1 MAERVLWT
9 IEELVAITSG
19 ALRGS
24 VSVPLTGVSIDSRSV
39 GKGDIFAAIKGDRVD
54 GHDYAHSALRAGAG
68 LAIVARPTD
77 EMANAGP
84 LLVVDDVL
92 EALEKIGLAARARS
106 KAQIIAV
113 TGSVGKTST
122 KEMLR
127 LALSASGYTHAA
139 VASFNNHWGVPLTL
153 ARMPADTAYGVFEIG
168 MNHAGEITPLVK
180 MVRPHIAVVTTVVGV
195 HLGYFSSVD
204 EIADAKAEIFL
215 GVEPG
220 GHAVINRD
228 NEYHDRLAAAARK
241 AGIQDIVSFGRHS
254 DAQVRLE
261 RSVLHSDCSCI
272 TASILGEPVIFKL
285 GIPGEHMV
293 LNSLAALAAVKLA
306 GADLARA
313 SLSLAAAQPAKGRGV
328 QSLLRA
334 PGGRL
339 LLIDESYNAN
349 PVSVRAALALLRRA
363 EPGKNGRRIAVLG
376 DMLELG
382 DEGASLH
389 AGLAGAVDEAKVD
402 VLYASGPLM
411 AHLWDKTPPNR
422 RGAYAEK
429 SDGLAAP
436 LLGGLKAGDVVMVK
450 GSLGSRM
457 GPLVDAIKGQFIE
470 DHDALGLKQSK
481 GMNVIVSNN
490 KERGFREKPASTFS
504 RPAPPDKDGR

>member
-1 MAERVLWT
+1 MAEPVLWT
-9 IEELVAITSG
+9 VDELVAITGG
-19 ALRGS
+19 ALRGA
-24 VSVPLTGVSIDSRSV
+24 VAMPLTGVSIDSRSAAE
-39 GKGDIFAAIKGDRVD
+39 GDIFAAIKGDRVD
-54 GHDYAHSALRAGAG
+54 GHDYAETALAAGAG
-68 LAIVARPTD
+68 LAIVSRPTAA
-77 EMANAGP
+77 MAASGP

-92 EALEKIGLAARARS
+92 EALEKIGLASRARS
-106 KAQIIAV
+106 KARIIAV

-127 LALSASGYTHAA
+127 LALSASGYTHAS

-180 MVRPHIAVVTTVVGV
+180 MVRPHVAVITTVVAS
-195 HLGYFSSVD
+195 HLGYFSSLA
-204 EIADAKAEIFL
+204 EIADAKAEIFS

-220 GHAVINRD
+220 GHAILNCD
-228 NEYHDRLAAAARK
+228 NEYFDRLAAAAGA
-241 AGIQDIVSFGRHS
+241 AGIRDVVGFGRHG
-254 DAQVRLE
+254 AAGVRLE
-261 RSVLHSDCSCI
+261 RTALHADCSCI
-272 TASILGEPVIFKL
+272 TASVLGEAVIYKL

-313 SLSLAAAQPAKGRGV
+313 GLALAAVRPAKGRGV

-334 PGGRL
+334 PGGRI

-363 EPGKNGRRIAVLG
+363 EPGRGGRRIAVLG

-382 DEGASLH
+382 REAEALH
-389 AGLAGAVDEAKVD
+389 AELAGAVDEAKVD
-402 VLYASGPLM
+402 VLYACGPLM
-411 AHLWDKTPPNR
+411 AHLWDRIPPGR

-429 SDGLAAP
+429 SDGLAAS

-457 GPLVDAIKGQFIE
+457 GPLVDAIRGQFTE
-470 DHDALGLKQSK
+470 DRDAPGPKPST
-481 GMNVIVSNN
+481 GMTAIVSNT
-490 KERGFREKPASTFS
+490 KERGFREGPASAFS

>member
-9 IEELVAITSG
+9 TDELIAATG
-19 ALRGS
+19 GELRGA

-39 GKGDIFAAIKGDRVD
+39 AKGDIFAAIRGDRVD
-54 GHDYAHSALRAGAG
+54 GHEYAHMALKAGAG
-68 LAIVARPTD
+68 VAIVSRPTE
-77 EMANAGP
+77 EMAASGP
-84 LLVVDDVL
+84 LLVVEDVL

-106 KAQIIAV
+106 KAKIIAV

-127 LALSASGYTHAA
+127 LALSASGYTHAS

-153 ARMPADTAYGVFEIG
+153 ARMPRDTAYGVFEIG
-168 MNHAGEITPLVK
+168 MNHAGEITPLVR
-180 MVRPHIAVVTTVVGV
+180 MVRPHIAVITTVVAS
-195 HLGYFSSVD
+195 HLGHFASLV
-204 EIADAKAEIFL
+204 EIADAKAEIFS
-215 GVEPG
+215 GVEPP
-220 GHAVINRD
+220 GHAVLNRD
-228 NEYHDRLAAAARK
+228 NEYFDRLAAAANT
-241 AGIQDIVSFGRHS
+241 AGIHDIVGFGRHA

-261 RSVLHSDCSCI
+261 RSVLHPDCSCI
-272 TASILGEPVIFKL
+272 TASILGEAAIYKL

-313 SLSLAAAQPAKGRGV
+313 SLALAAAQPAKGRGV
-328 QSLLRA
+328 QSLLRV
-334 PGGRL
+334 PGGRI

-349 PVSVRAALALLRRA
+349 PVSVRAALDLLKRA

-382 DEGASLH
+382 NEAVSLH

-411 AHLWDKTPPNR
+411 AHLWNKIPSDR

-457 GPLVDAIKGQFIE
+457 GPLVDAIKGQFHP
-470 DHDALGLKQSK
+470 DHDDFGSKQSK
-481 GMNVIVSNN
+481 AMNVIGS
-490 KERGFREKPASTFS
+490 KEDRR
-504 RPAPPDKDGR
+504 

>member
-1 MAERVLWT
+1 MAERALWT
-9 IEELVAITSG
+9 IEELIAITG
-19 ALRGS
+19 GTLRGT
-24 VSVPLTGVSIDSRSV
+24 VSVPLTGVAIDSRSFA
-39 GKGDIFAAIKGDRVD
+39 KGDIFAAIKGDRVD
-54 GHDYAHSALRAGAG
+54 GHAYVHTALKGGAG
-68 LAIVARPTD
+68 LAIVAQPTD
-77 EMANAGP
+77 EMASAGP
-84 LLVVDDVL
+84 LLIVDDVL
-92 EALEKIGLAARARS
+92 KALEKIGIAARARS

-127 LALSASGYTHAA
+127 LMLSASGYTHAA

-153 ARMPADTAYGVFEIG
+153 ARMPVDTAYGVFEIG

-180 MVRPHIAVVTTVVGV
+180 MVRPHVAIITTVVGV
-195 HLGYFSSVD
+195 HLGYFNSVD

-220 GHAVINRD
+220 GYAVLNRD
-228 NEYHDRLAAAARK
+228 NEYYDRLAAAAQT
-241 AGIQDIVSFGRHS
+241 AGIKDVVGFGKHPGS
-254 DAQVRLE
+254 EIKLE
-261 RSVLHSDCSCI
+261 RMALHSDCSCI
-272 TASILGEPVIFKL
+272 TATILGEPVIYKL

-328 QSLLRA
+328 QMLLRA
-334 PGGRL
+334 PGGRI

-349 PVSVRAALALLRRA
+349 PVSVRAALALLKRA
-363 EPGKNGRRIAVLG
+363 EPGKSGRRIAVLG

-382 DEGASLH
+382 QEGASLH

-411 AHLWDKTPPNR
+411 AHLWNKVPPHR

-436 LLGGLKAGDVVMVK
+436 LLGGLKAGDVVMIK

-457 GPLVDAIKGQFIE
+457 GPLVDAIKGQF
-470 DHDALGLKQSK
+470 L
-481 GMNVIVSNN
+481 
-490 KERGFREKPASTFS
+490 PA
-504 RPAPPDKDGR
+504 DKDGR

>member
-1 MAERVLWT
+1 MAERALWT
-9 IEELVAITSG
+9 IDELIAATGG
-19 ALRGS
+19 ALSGS
-24 VSVPLTGVSIDSRSV
+24 VPAPLTGVSIDSRSV
-39 GKGDIFAAIKGDRVD
+39 AKGDVFAAIKGDRVD
-54 GHDYAHSALRAGAG
+54 GHDYAQSALEAGAG
-68 LAIVARPTD
+68 LAIVSRPTED
-77 EMANAGP
+77 MAASGP
-84 LLVVDDVL
+84 LLIVDDVL
-92 EALEKIGLAARARS
+92 RALEKIGLAARARS

-122 KEMLR
+122 KEMLH
-127 LALSASGYTHAA
+127 LALSASGYTHAS

-153 ARMPADTAYGVFEIG
+153 ARMPRDTAYGVFEIG
-168 MNHAGEITPLVK
+168 MNHAGEIAPLVK
-180 MVRPHIAVVTTVVGV
+180 MVRPHIAVITTVLGV
-195 HLGYFSSVD
+195 HLGHFSSVA

-220 GHAVINRD
+220 GHAVLNRD
-228 NEYHDRLAAAARK
+228 NEYFDRLGAAARR
-241 AGIQDIVSFGRHS
+241 AGIADIVGFGR
-254 DAQVRLE
+254 DAASEVKLE
-261 RSVLHSDCSCI
+261 RSVLHADCSCI
-272 TASILGEPVIFKL
+272 TASIMGEPVIFKL

-313 SLSLAAAQPAKGRGV
+313 SLALAAARPPKGRGV
-328 QSLLRA
+328 QSLLNA
-334 PGGRL
+334 PGGRI

-349 PVSVRAALALLRRA
+349 PVSVRAALALLKRA

-382 DEGASLH
+382 EQGAAFH
-389 AGLAGAVDEAKVD
+389 AALAGAVDEAKVD

-411 AHLWDKTPPNR
+411 AHLWDKIPPNL

-429 SDGLAAP
+429 SDGLTAS

-457 GPLVDAIKGQFIE
+457 GPLIDAIRGQFLE
-470 DHDALGLKQSK
+470 DHEAPGLKQSK
-481 GMNVIVSNN
+481 SLNVIDPKN
-490 KERGFREKPASTFS
+490 KERGLREKPASTFS